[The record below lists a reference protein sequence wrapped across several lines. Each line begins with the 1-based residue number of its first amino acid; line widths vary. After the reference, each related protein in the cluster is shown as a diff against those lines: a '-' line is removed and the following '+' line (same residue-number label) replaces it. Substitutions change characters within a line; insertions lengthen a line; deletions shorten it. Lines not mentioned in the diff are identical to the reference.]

1 MNRIA
6 VLVVVLVAVINVLF
20 SAHATQSF
28 GQRTQPSGS
37 DLPSLVQESGAIGE
51 LDLRSIETALSSSK
65 FADRQRAMWL
75 LGENPE
81 KTASLVQQAKRS
93 FVPEV
98 AARAEWIEK
107 AWQRGILLGEDDGG
121 LANGM
126 AASRL
131 ELLLDQGRLDAV
143 LFALGTTEDGR
154 GSPKV
159 RSEVAALLATRF
171 AAFAQRALESKQL
184 SKLVEIIDLVAESRD
199 LAVCRLQLLHWM
211 GADLKVK
218 GLLPKSAKDW
228 DEIQRDEIMVLLLY
242 QVGEVEEAIAQ
253 GRQLEDKQSLHSCL
267 ILESRWNELADDA
280 MAVVKDSEAGSE
292 AFTQAW
298 SRILIAAD
306 RSGNHELRREAIET
320 LSEGVLDESDKVRRM
335 RWRSLAM
342 HGQIEA
348 ALAILDQQLV
358 YSSID
363 LSLAASRPERTFG
376 LLGYPLEL
384 VDSQYAEWV
393 DQALKRQKASQK
405 LGGLSRFVCAEVEKL
420 MQLINC
426 LSAVGRDDVAF
437 VIAKRFCERWKVEI
451 SDSIDSIAYIRKS
464 LVERLSP
471 VIRKQWIEKLVLV
484 GNSNGDPKQL
494 AFSDKSLLADSISDC
509 DFTTLSLLLDAVGEL
524 QESETPSDQIAAVCQ
539 IARGN
544 TYAGV
549 NVDKVL
555 ESMMASINKRFD
567 APRWKA
573 RMPAPFLE
581 NVYGLLLKHGKHELA
596 VAYLRRHTEQG
607 GVDAM
612 FRLAEAELSTGSM
625 VKAKE
630 LFSQIETLAARRKAT
645 TQRPTFGSI
654 GDLDNATVK
663 TLVGRLV
670 CARRIG
676 DQALA
681 TSLKNKLEVVLC
693 SPSLE
698 FRMEI
703 AGYLREHGEM
713 DLATQVYK
721 ALVPIAALPSD
732 NMQTTPVKVSL
743 YDVALKYVLTI
754 EKEQPSE
761 AARLFDVAVIGMVDS
776 GGYVARAYVA
786 LPLMIQE
793 WRLEAAVSAK
803 DRDTAV
809 ESLQRIL
816 ELDPLDISFSEKQLP
831 LMRMAGMEQLADTV
845 LDQIIDAGVDHAERF
860 SHDAMTCNNVAWVAA
875 KNKRRLNDALELA
888 TLAVRAEPESTTY
901 RDTLAEILFLLGRK
915 EEALQ
920 IEQACLLDVPGQWH
934 LHEQIN
940 KFANGIQQEQP

>member
-6 VLVVVLVAVINVLF
+6 VLAFVISVLF
-20 SAHATQSF
+20 SAQAMQSL
-28 GQRTQPSGS
+28 GQRSQPSGS
-37 DLPSLVQESGAIGE
+37 DLPSLVQESDAIGE

-65 FADRQRAMWL
+65 FADRQHAMWL
-75 LGENPE
+75 LGEDPD

-93 FVPEV
+93 FSPEV

-107 AWQRGILLGEDDGG
+107 AWQRGVLFGEDGG
-121 LANGM
+121 DLAYGM
-126 AASRL
+126 GASRL
-131 ELLLDQGRLDAV
+131 DLLLDQGRFDAV
-143 LFALGTTEDGR
+143 LFALGATVDGQSYR
-154 GSPKV
+154 KV
-159 RSEVAALLATRF
+159 KSKVANLLSTRF
-171 AAFAQRALESKQL
+171 ASVAQRALESQQL
-184 SKLVEIIDLVAESRD
+184 SKLVEIIDVVAESRD
-199 LAVCRLQLLHWM
+199 LAVCRLQLLQWM

-218 GLLPKSAKDW
+218 GLLPECAKDW
-228 DEIQRDEIMVLLLY
+228 TADQCDEIMVLLLY
-242 QVGEVEEAIAQ
+242 QAGEVEEAIAQ
-253 GRQLEDKQSLHSCL
+253 ARRLENKQSLHSCL
-267 ILESRWNELADDA
+267 ILDSRWNELADEA
-280 MAVVKDSEAGSE
+280 MIVVNDSEAGSE

-306 RSGNHELRREAIET
+306 RSGNQELRREAIET
-320 LSEGVLDESDKVRRM
+320 LSEGVLDESDKVRGM

-348 ALAILDQQLV
+348 ALVIADQQRIA
-358 YSSID
+358 SSID
-363 LSLAASRPERTFG
+363 LSLAASRPERTFA
-376 LLGYPLEL
+376 LLGHPLEL

-405 LGGLSRFVCAEVEKL
+405 LGGLSRFVCPEVEKL

-451 SDSIDSIAYIRKS
+451 SGSSDSIASIRKS

-484 GNSNGDPKQL
+484 GNSNGDPKKL
-494 AFSDKSLLADSISDC
+494 APSDKSLLADSISDC
-509 DFTTLSLLLDAVGEL
+509 DFTTLSLLLDAVREL
-524 QESETPSDQIAAVCQ
+524 QESETLSDQLAAVCQ

-573 RMPAPFLE
+573 QVPAPFLKD
-581 NVYGLLLKHGKHELA
+581 VYGLLLKHGRHELA
-596 VAYLRRHTEQG
+596 GAYLRQHAGQG

-612 FRLAEAELSTGSM
+612 LRLAESELSTGSM
-625 VKAKE
+625 AKAKE
-630 LFSQIETLAARRKAT
+630 LFSQIETLAGRRKAT
-645 TQRPTFGSI
+645 TQRSTFGSV
-654 GDLDNATVK
+654 GVWEVAKVK
-663 TLVGRLV
+663 ALVGRLV

-676 DQALA
+676 DQTLA
-681 TSLKNKLEVVLC
+681 TSLKNKLEVILC

-703 AGYLREHGEM
+703 ASYLREYGET

-732 NMQTTPVKVSL
+732 YMQTTSGKVSL
-743 YDVALKYVLTI
+743 YDVTLKYVLTI

-761 AARLFDVAVIGMVDS
+761 AARLFDIAVIGMVDS
-776 GGYVARAYVA
+776 GGYLARAYVA

-793 WRLEAAVSAK
+793 WRLQAAVSAK

-809 ESLQRIL
+809 ESVQRIL
-816 ELDPLDISFSEKQLP
+816 ELDPLDISFSEEQLP
-831 LMRMAGMEQLADTV
+831 LMRTAGMEQIADTV
-845 LDQIIDAGVDHAERF
+845 LDQIVDAGVDHAERF

-875 KNKRRLNDALELA
+875 KNQRRLNDALDLA
-888 TLAVRAEPESTTY
+888 MLAVRAEPESTTY

-920 IEQACLLDVPGQWH
+920 IEQACLLDDPGQWH
-934 LHEQIN
+934 LHEQIK
-940 KFANGIQQEQP
+940 KFANGIQQEKP